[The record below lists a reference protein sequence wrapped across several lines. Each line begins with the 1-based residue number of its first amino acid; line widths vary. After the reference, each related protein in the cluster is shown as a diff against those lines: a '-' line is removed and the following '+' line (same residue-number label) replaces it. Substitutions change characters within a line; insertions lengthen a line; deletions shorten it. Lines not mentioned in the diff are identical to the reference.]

1 MYTPRA
7 IVMAGALAAAALL
20 LPSVARAQLPAQAE
34 VQILMRVLAY
44 DRALDR
50 NGGGDVII
58 AVLYDAGSAAS
69 SRARSDLV
77 RELHSPNLQSILGRG
92 VKVLDLNVAAA
103 GLADALRSEHVSAAY
118 LTPGLEGRL
127 NGVLAAT
134 EAAHVTTVG
143 GSEGYARR
151 GVAVGVSAES
161 GRPQL
166 FVNLASARAAGA
178 DLPSSLLKLT
188 TVIQ

>member
-1 MYTPRA
+1 MFATRA
-7 IVMAGALAAAALL
+7 LILASALAAAALA
-20 LPSVARAQLPAQAE
+20 LPSAARAQLPAQAE

-50 NGGGDVII
+50 NGGGDVVV
-58 AVLYDAGSAAS
+58 AVLFDAGNAAS
-69 SRARSDLV
+69 SRARGDLV
-77 RELHSPNLQSILGRG
+77 RELHSPNLQTILGRG
-92 VKVLDLNVAAA
+92 VKVMEVNVAAG
-103 GLADALRSEHVSAAY
+103 GLGDALRAAHASAAY

-127 NGVLAAT
+127 SGVLAAT
-134 EAAHVTTVG
+134 ESARVTTVG
-143 GSEGYARR
+143 GSESYARR

-178 DLPSSLLKLT
+178 DLPSSLLRLT

>member
-1 MYTPRA
+1 MYSTRA
-7 IVMAGALAAAALL
+7 IVLAGALTAAALA

-44 DRALDR
+44 DRALGR

-58 AVLYDAGSAAS
+58 AVLFDGGSAAS
-69 SRARSDLV
+69 SRARGDLV

-92 VKVLDLNVAAA
+92 VKVLELNLAAG
-103 GLADALRSEHVSAAY
+103 GLADALRSEHVSAVY
-118 LTPGLEGRL
+118 LTPGLDAYL
-127 NGVLAAT
+127 NGVLAAA
-134 EAAHVTTVG
+134 ESAHVTTLG
-143 GSEGYARR
+143 GSESYARR

-166 FVNLASARAAGA
+166 FVNLASARADGA
-178 DLPSSLLKLT
+178 DLPSSLLRLT